1 MIKTTEQIHDTESIT
16 IYDNNK
22 KCFVRND
29 ILADKKWISEDEIE
43 ELFILYSRY
52 CETNLP
58 THMRDLNKKL
68 HDIKMRME
76 K

>member
-1 MIKTTEQIHDTESIT
+1 MIYTSEKIKELTLEIGGDTKW
-16 IYDNNK
+16 DN
-22 KCFVRND
+22 
-29 ILADKKWISEDEIE
+29 KKWISEDEIE

-58 THMRDLNKKL
+58 THMKELNKKL

-76 K
+76 

>member
-1 MIKTTEQIHDTESIT
+1 MIYTSEKIKELTLEIGGDTKW
-16 IYDNNK
+16 DN
-22 KCFVRND
+22 
-29 ILADKKWISEDEIE
+29 KKWISEDEIE